1 MNWHGKALGGKTD
14 AVISAVEALI
24 KNPGAAPSNILPPVM
39 DAPVVDIS
47 GVAMSA
53 PPSYELGQK
62 LATRQ
67 GDIYIKEKAKLTM
80 TNRHL
85 FNIQERF
92 PVSCCQSSCLS
103 LSKQNKYQ
111 LMHKTIRRQLY
122 IIVGRIA
129 LLPPLYLSL

>member
-24 KNPGAAPSNILPPVM
+24 KNQGAAPSNILPPVM
-39 DAPVVDIS
+39 DAPAVDIS

-67 GDIYIKEKAKLTM
+67 G
-80 TNRHL
+80 
-85 FNIQERF
+85 
-92 PVSCCQSSCLS
+92 V
-103 LSKQNKYQ
+103 
-111 LMHKTIRRQLY
+111 
-122 IIVGRIA
+122 V
-129 LLPPLYLSL
+129 